1 LKLSQDLLE
10 EILCRVPAISL
21 KQLRSTCKRWNS
33 LFNDKRF
40 ARKHFDKAAK
50 QSLVVMLTKNY
61 RICLLDVNLNE
72 TPSIEVRGELR
83 RVSISQVFHCD
94 GLLIY
99 INKGD
104 TMMVVWN
111 PFMGKI
117 RWSQHIDRDKTHYD
131 YVLGSYQD
139 DKSGNTSYKVLRYMS
154 WGSKQKLEIC
164 ELYSSSWRILDVTTD
179 CTFYGESRVSLK
191 GKTYWF
197 AFDEEKRQLDMVS
210 FDYTTERFRS
220 RMSLPYQFPIV
231 SYQTLALSGVREEK
245 LSVLLQLR
253 DTSRKEIWVTN
264 KIDETTQVLSWN
276 KVLTL
281 DYPDLGRCF
290 LTGLSFL
297 FDEENR
303 KIVCCERRMSEDD
316 YYEAADWVYI
326 VEEDNKV
333 TQLCFGKCNG
343 FDTLESSDP
352 YLFGYVPSLVQ
363 IEHPRH
369 KTKRGD

>member
-1 LKLSQDLLE
+1 
-10 EILCRVPAISL
+10 
-21 KQLRSTCKRWNS
+21 
-33 LFNDKRF
+33 
-40 ARKHFDKAAK
+40 
-50 QSLVVMLTKNY
+50 
-61 RICLLDVNLNE
+61 
-72 TPSIEVRGELR
+72 
-83 RVSISQVFHCD
+83 
-94 GLLIY
+94 
-99 INKGD
+99 
-104 TMMVVWN
+104 MMVVWN

-117 RWSQHIDRDKTHYD
+117 RWSQHIDRDKTPYD

-139 DKSGNTSYKVLRYMS
+139 DKSGNTSYKVLRYMF
-154 WGSKQKLEIC
+154 WGSKKNLEIC

-179 CTFYGESRVSLK
+179 CTFYGESTRASLK

-197 AFDEEKRQLDMVS
+197 AFDEKDWQLYMVS
-210 FDYTTERFRS
+210 FDYTTERFGS
-220 RMSLPYQFPIV
+220 RMSLPYQFPIG
-231 SYQTLALSGVREEK
+231 SYKTVALSCVREEK

-303 KIVCCERRMSEDD
+303 KIVCCERRMSED
-316 YYEAADWVYI
+316 EAADWVYI

-333 TQLCFGKCNG
+333 TQLCFGKCND
-343 FDTLESSDP
+343 FDTLESDP